1 MNKTE
6 KRIRL
11 AAQRFAQR
19 RKGKCNELR
28 ESQAFWL
35 EWHKADLDNNH
46 IDMAA
51 DYSLKAFSETECV
64 PCHFTNTAITTYKTS
79 ITKR

>member
-11 AAQRFAQR
+11 ATQCFAQR
-19 RKGKCNELR
+19 WKGKCNEQR

-35 EWHKADLDNNH
+35 EWHNDLDNNH

-51 DYSLKAFSETECV
+51 DYSLKAFTESECV
-64 PCHFTNTAITTYKTS
+64 PCHFTLCNNE
-79 ITKR
+79 